1 MRVLLATDGSNGAQ
15 AAAKMLAGLPFESS
29 SEIHVLAVCDAA
41 TQSRVTDIH
50 ASARE
55 ALSHSSAALRCSSR
69 GGNPADVIL
78 TVAEET
84 GAELIV
90 VGASG
95 HTAIARFFIG
105 SVAERV
111 ARHSNI
117 PVLVVRPPAREIKT
131 VILAVDNSP
140 DSDIAVRWMRS
151 LPLPQGAEVHVVT
164 FIPNL
169 ESIMRARFALL
180 PPLSEH
186 LETLDQKERHAAE
199 TRTQEARNLLEASGK
214 RAVTEL
220 SSGDAIFGL
229 ARLGTELG
237 ADLIVLGSRG
247 ETPLERFLLGS
258 VSDSTLRHATCSVAI
273 VHHPRART
281 PQLEPVPA

>member
-15 AAAKMLAGLPFESS
+15 AAAKMLAGLPFEAD
-29 SEIHVLAVCDAA
+29 SEIHILAVTEAA
-41 TQSRVTDIH
+41 AQNRVAEIQ
-50 ASARE
+50 AAARE
-55 ALSHSSAALRCSSR
+55 ALSHSSAALRFSTHAGS
-69 GGNPADVIL
+69 PADVIL
-78 TVAEET
+78 NVAEES

-95 HTAIARFFIG
+95 HTAIERFFIG

-117 PVLVVRPPAREIKT
+117 PVLVVRPPAREIRT

-151 LPLPQGAEVHVVT
+151 LPLPPEAEVHVVT

-186 LETLDQKERHAAE
+186 LETLDQKERQAAQ
-199 TRTQEARNLLEASGK
+199 TRSQEARTLLESSGK

-220 SSGDAIFGL
+220 RSGDAIVGL
-229 ARLGTELG
+229 ARLATEMG

-247 ETPLERFLLGS
+247 ESPLERFLLGS

-281 PQLEPVPA
+281 TQLEPVPA